1 MDKTALRIIDANFNR
16 AREALRVIEEF
27 ARFVCDDAPNS
38 QIAKQ
43 LRHDLCQIISQLPDL
58 DLLSS
63 RDTPGDVGTSIAV
76 PTESARPDTAAV
88 LQAALKRLP
97 EALRCIE
104 EYAKI
109 DFPETARQIEKLR
122 YRGYELEKQ
131 LTSTTRRRNR
141 FANVRLYVLL
151 TEKLCRLPIL
161 PTAQAVLQGGADC
174 LQLREKEKSD
184 RELLDLA
191 TQISKLC
198 HDAGA
203 LFIMNDRPDLAILAG
218 ADGVHLG
225 RDDLPVTQA
234 RKILPANLIVGTST
248 HNPTEVSDALAQQP
262 DYLAVGSMFPSPTK
276 PQVKVAGAELITEI
290 RQNYSGPLIGIG
302 GITCENAPQVIAA
315 GASGIAICQAVIAN
329 SDPKTAAQRLKSML

>member
-1 MDKTALRIIDANFNR
+1 MNKAALRIIDANFNR

-43 LRHDLCQIISQLPDL
+43 LRHDLCQIIRQLPDL

-63 RDTPGDVGTSIAV
+63 RDTPGDVGTSIAL
-76 PTESARPDTAAV
+76 PTESTRPDTTAV

-109 DFPETARQIEKLR
+109 DFPKTARQIEKLR

-131 LTSTTRRRNR
+131 LTSTTRRRDR
-141 FANVRLYVLL
+141 FVNVRLYVLL
-151 TEKLCRLPIL
+151 TEKLCQLPIMQ
-161 PTAQAVLQGGADC
+161 TAQAVLQGGADC
-174 LQLREKEKSD
+174 IQLREKEKSD

-234 RKILPANLIVGTST
+234 RKISPPTKSSAPAPTIPPKLTMPWPSNLITWLSVRFF
-248 HNPTEVSDALAQQP
+248 PVP
-262 DYLAVGSMFPSPTK
+262 PSPRSRLPEPNLSPK
-276 PQVKVAGAELITEI
+276 SAKITPA
-290 RQNYSGPLIGIG
+290 RSSLS
-302 GITCENAPQVIAA
+302 AA
-315 GASGIAICQAVIAN
+315 S
-329 SDPKTAAQRLKSML
+329 PRKTPTRSSPPVLPE